1 MTNLSASSNSAAKLF
16 VRYLLIGLAL
26 TILAIVTV
34 KFNTSVE
41 QLKYQPITIASAIVL
56 INLIVIFGYA
66 KAVLRDKALLYEI
79 DSADYAYYL
88 GFSLT
93 VATLSIIFFSSA
105 IEDAFRQ
112 VVGGDAAAAATAK
125 QSGDTVKNSL
135 AQFAAGL
142 TATFIGLSTR
152 IYLSSLQNMNQR
164 EPEELLMS
172 MREEIS
178 TFNEVLRKEAA
189 EYAQTMRNEASQ
201 YSETVKESNK
211 LLKKAASD
219 MTKSAALLAED
230 FKKSS
235 EVIEGSLNG
244 DELRQKASGFI
255 AAIAELEKTS
265 QGVVGVM
272 AELEKN
278 SKGAVGAIAEL
289 KTTTLDLIACL
300 DKGDVSVD
308 ELSQSIGGLSSAL
321 TNLSKVPV
329 SNLSTELSSLN
340 AHAQGASQ
348 SIRDLRQV
356 VDRDVAASVKNLS
369 STMNS
374 FQLSGINTQLH
385 ELEAALKLAVTQL
398 AALRSAEQ
406 SPQPSYAPPNKYW

>member
-16 VRYLLIGLAL
+16 VRYLLIGLAV
-26 TILAIVTV
+26 TILAVVTV
-34 KFNTSVE
+34 KLGIGTSYVFP
-41 QLKYQPITIASAIVL
+41 KYQPIVIASAIVL

-105 IEDAFRQ
+105 IEDAFRE
-112 VVGGDAAAAATAK
+112 VVGGDPADIAK
-125 QSGDTVKNSL
+125 RSGDTVKNSL

-235 EVIEGSLNG
+235 EAIEGSLNG

-398 AALRSAEQ
+398 ATLRSAEQ
-406 SPQPSYAPPNKYW
+406 TPQPSYAPPNKYW

>member
-34 KFNTSVE
+34 KFNTSDT
-41 QLKYQPITIASAIVL
+41 LLRYQPITIASAIVL

-112 VVGGDAAAAATAK
+112 VVGGNPVDIAK
-125 QSGDTVKNSL
+125 RSGDTVKNSL

-398 AALRSAEQ
+398 ATLRSAEQ
-406 SPQPSYAPPNKYW
+406 SPQPSYDPPKWFR

>member
-112 VVGGDAAAAATAK
+112 VVGGNPVDIAK
-125 QSGDTVKNSL
+125 RSGDTVKNSL

-406 SPQPSYAPPNKYW
+406 SPQPSYDPPKKYW

>member
-26 TILAIVTV
+26 TILAVVTV
-34 KFNTSVE
+34 RSNTSVA
-41 QLKYQPITIASAIVL
+41 LLPYRSITIASAIVL

-66 KAVLRDKALLYEI
+66 KAVLREKALLYEI

-112 VVGGDAAAAATAK
+112 VVGGDAAATAK
-125 QSGDTVKNSL
+125 QSGEAVKNSL

-178 TFNEVLRKEAA
+178 NFNEVLRKEAA
-189 EYAQTMRNEASQ
+189 EYAETMRNEASQ

-211 LLKKAASD
+211 LLKKAAAD

-230 FKKSS
+230 FKRSS

-321 TNLSKVPV
+321 TNLGKVPV

-340 AHAQGASQ
+340 GHAQGASQ

-374 FQLSGINTQLH
+374 FQLSGINTQLQ
-385 ELEAALKLAVTQL
+385 ELESALKLAVTQL

-406 SPQPSYAPPNKYW
+406 SPQPSYDPPKWYR

>member
-34 KFNTSVE
+34 KFNTSDK
-41 QLKYQPITIASAIVL
+41 QLPYQPITIASAIVL

-112 VVGGDAAAAATAK
+112 VVGGHPADIAK
-125 QSGDTVKNSL
+125 RSGDTVKNSL

-308 ELSQSIGGLSSAL
+308 ELSQSISSLSSAL

-348 SIRDLRQV
+348 SIKDLRQV

-374 FQLSGINTQLH
+374 FQLSGINTQLR
-385 ELEAALKLAVTQL
+385 ELESALKLAVTQL
-398 AALRSAEQ
+398 ATLRSAEQ
-406 SPQPSYAPPNKYW
+406 SPQPSYDPPKKYW

>member
-112 VVGGDAAAAATAK
+112 VVGGNPVDIAK
-125 QSGDTVKNSL
+125 RSGDTVKNSL

-348 SIRDLRQV
+348 SIKDLRQV

-406 SPQPSYAPPNKYW
+406 SPQPSYDPPKWFR